1 MYFKKKI
8 VVVMPAYNAAQTVTQ
23 TVAEVQE
30 QGIVDEIIL
39 VDDRSRDDTVAVAS
53 ALPGVRVHVHER
65 NKGYGG
71 NQKTCYRLA
80 LEAGADIVIM
90 LHPDYQ
96 YTPRLIPAMASII
109 ANGLHSCVLGSRILG
124 GYSLRGGMPVWKYV
138 ANRFLTAAENL
149 LLGAKLSEYHTGYRA
164 FSRELLETLAPDLS
178 KNSDD
183 FVFDNQMLAQ
193 ILWHG
198 FTIGE
203 VSCPTKY
210 FKEAS
215 SINFQRSVKYGFGCL
230 NVGMQFRLAKWGLAK
245 SGLFP
250 PVKS

>member
-1 MYFKKKI
+1 MYSGKKI
-8 VVVMPAYNAAQTVTQ
+8 VVVMPAYNAAKTVTQ
-23 TVAEVQE
+23 TVAEVRQ
-30 QGIVDEIIL
+30 QVIVDEIIL
-39 VDDRSRDDTVAVAS
+39 VDDRSGDNTVAVAS
-53 ALPGVRVHVHER
+53 SLPGVRVHVHE
-65 NKGYGG
+65 NNTGYGG

-90 LHPDYQ
+90 VHPDYQ
-96 YTPRLIPAMASII
+96 YTPKLIPAMASMI
-109 ANGLHSCVLGSRILG
+109 ANDLHPCVLASRILG
-124 GYSLRGGMPVWKYV
+124 GYSLQGGMPTWKYV
-138 ANRFLTAAENL
+138 ANRFLTAAENI

-164 FSRELLETLAPDLS
+164 FSKELLQKLNLAN
-178 KNSDD
+178 NSDD

-210 FKEAS
+210 FKDAS

-230 NVGMQFRLAKWGLAK
+230 NVGLKFRLAKLGLARPK
-245 SGLFP
+245 IFFT
-250 PVKS
+250 